1 MEYLAV
7 ILSALACLLSAAAL
21 VAVLT
26 KKQKSNA
33 DEIKRIVSEQ
43 SRADGEALDSKLKY
57 ILTAQ
62 GEANRTLSENQSAS
76 METLRKTVS
85 DLSNSME
92 GRFKTFS
99 ESNEKS
105 LNAIKENTEK
115 SIDGMKKENEA
126 KLNEIKIVVDEKLQK
141 TLNER
146 FAQSFNT
153 VSERLEAVQ
162 KGLGEMQS
170 LASNVG
176 DLKNALLNVKTSG
189 NMGEI
194 QLESILTEILPQ
206 KLWEKQFAVSKGSL
220 DRVDFVIKLPGS
232 ANVPVYLPID
242 SKFPVI
248 TYNSLLAAY
257 ETGDKAAV
265 DAARKELARAL
276 KAQAKS
282 IKEKYIEPPVTTDFA
297 IMFLP
302 SEGLY
307 AEAAKSEL
315 IETLMHDY
323 KINVCGPST
332 VAALLNSL
340 QMGFSTLEIQKRS
353 SEVWGIL
360 GAVKTEFDKFGGL
373 LEKTQKKLDDAS
385 KDLDTLI
392 GTRSR
397 MIRSKLRGVSALDE
411 GESKRLLDITPDS
424 DVEEE

>member
-1 MEYLAV
+1 METIAV
-7 ILSALACLLSAAAL
+7 VLSALACLFSAAAL
-21 VAVLT
+21 IAVVT
-26 KKQKSNA
+26 KKQKSNT
-33 DEIKRIVSEQ
+33 DEIKKIIDERAERDNALIALQLKSVSEI
-43 SRADGEALDSKLKY
+43 SR
-57 ILTAQ
+57 TV
-62 GEANRTLSENQSAS
+62 SENQNNS
-76 METLRKTVS
+76 METLRKTVN
-85 DLSNSME
+85 DLSNSMDS
-92 GRFKTFS
+92 RFKTFA

-126 KLNEIKIVVDEKLQK
+126 KLNEIKVVVDEKLQK

-153 VSERLEAVQ
+153 ASERLEAVQ

-170 LASNVG
+170 LASSVG
-176 DLKNALLNVKTSG
+176 DLKNALTNVKASG

-206 KLWEKQFAVSKGSL
+206 KLWEKQFAVTSGSL
-220 DRVDFVIKLPGS
+220 DRVDFVVKLPGKGED
-232 ANVPVYLPID
+232 PVYLPID

-248 TYNSLLAAY
+248 TYNHLLDAY
-257 ETGDKAAV
+257 ESGDKSAV
-265 DAARKELARAL
+265 EAARKELHRAL
-276 KAQAKS
+276 KAEARS
-282 IKEKYIEPPVTTDFA
+282 ISEKYVAPPVTTDFA

-307 AEAAKSEL
+307 AEAAKGEL
-315 IETLMHDY
+315 IEALLREY

-340 QMGFSTLEIQKRS
+340 QMGFQTLKIQKRS
-353 SEVWGIL
+353 SEVWSIL

-397 MIRSKLRGVSALDE
+397 MIRSKLKGVSGLSESEATAALELAAD
-411 GESKRLLDITPDS
+411 GEVFESA
-424 DVEEE
+424 E